1 MDHSDTNVQ
10 QPDTIVGSER
20 PFNQNETDPL
30 DEQNSIDEDFEL
42 LVHEII
48 PHSDDLGIF
57 ILTESNFDSNFYLG
71 ANKYHVNM
79 YVNPEHYMKLGYT
92 TSEVTTTGLTKTP
105 DETPLPTTMATSTTG
120 VQPDTAIPESQS
132 NWIDSNP
139 DFDQIFSSTAA
150 YHTNFSSPAVIETLE
165 PELLNS
171 TSTDGYITTEEASIA
186 STTIPGIST
195 TTSVDLDSTTTTIS
209 TLVCSPKFCDTTK
222 WTSRD
227 KPSGTGDHERF

>member
-1 MDHSDTNVQ
+1 
-10 QPDTIVGSER
+10 
-20 PFNQNETDPL
+20 
-30 DEQNSIDEDFEL
+30 
-42 LVHEII
+42 
-48 PHSDDLGIF
+48 
-57 ILTESNFDSNFYLG
+57 
-71 ANKYHVNM
+71 M

-92 TSEVTTTGLTKTP
+92 TVSSEVTTTGLTTTP
-105 DETPLPTTMATSTTG
+105 AETPLPTTMATLPIPMNSEAEITEPE
-120 VQPDTAIPESQS
+120 PDSI
-132 NWIDSNP
+132 NP
-139 DFDQIFSSTAA
+139 NADFNQMFSSTPA
-150 YHTNFSSPAVIETLE
+150 HQTNVSSPAVIETLK